1 VWRTS
6 LSNGLEAFAFVY
18 IWLSIAAALM
28 VLADIFLLGR
38 RQSMGVMDAVWP
50 LTLLYWGPLGLP
62 FYFSFGRAAF
72 AQTPM
77 LARKQMPGHA
87 HGAGEAEPPMWQAV
101 FTGAAHCG
109 AGCALGDFAAEWIAL
124 ALGLVLLGSAMAA
137 RLTLSFVLAYAAGI
151 AFQYFAI
158 APMRALSLRA
168 GLVAAV
174 KADTF
179 SADRLR
185 DRHVRLDD
193 LSRPRVAR
201 YGADG
206 LVLLADD
213 ADRHGFRLC
222 DHLSGQ
228 LAPDPDRGEG
238 EDVRPLAALFVGSR
252 LD

>member
-6 LSNGLEAFAFVY
+6 LSNGLEAFAFIY
-18 IWLSIAAALM
+18 ILLSIAAALM

-62 FYFSFGRAAF
+62 FYFSFGRAAPS
-72 AQTPM
+72 QTQM
-77 LARKQMPGHA
+77 LGHAQMPGHA
-87 HGAGEAEPPMWQAV
+87 HGHGEAEPPMWQAV

-124 ALGLVLLGSAMAA
+124 GLGLVLLGSAMAA

-158 APMRALSLRA
+158 APMRGLSFRA
-168 GLVAAV
+168 GLVAAI

-179 SADRLR
+179 SLIAYEIGMFAWMIYRAYGWPGMQPTDWSYWLMMQIAMVCGFATTYPVNWLLIRLGVKER
-185 DRHVRLDD
+185 M
-193 LSRPRVAR
+193 
-201 YGADG
+201 
-206 LVLLADD
+206 
-213 ADRHGFRLC
+213 
-222 DHLSGQ
+222 
-228 LAPDPDRGEG
+228 
-238 EDVRPLAALFVGSR
+238 
-252 LD
+252 